1 MSYEIEYS
9 KHAFFVPDPTF
20 EKSFFTYVKTSSNN
34 VDPRTPNPR
43 LFKAGQEYEIIGE
56 ACRVGAMVES
66 GCWKPRNRWSSP
78 EAYIKS
84 WRLKLKEARPFEEF
98 AREHPIAEIE
108 IAVVKEA
115 FQTYLDTPLTNAD
128 WTNAPLGDDKRKL
141 ITRNLSFNKERIQEL
156 TGQVIKEDRPFF
168 NERLLLF
175 KINLRTYQDVVKAVE
190 LTALI
195 KDVSLLY
202 WQALRNC

>member
-9 KHAFFVPDPTF
+9 KHAFFIPAPTF
-20 EKSFFTYVKTSSNN
+20 EKAFFTYVKTASNN

-43 LFKAGQEYEIIGE
+43 LFKAGYAYEVIGE
-56 ACRVGAMVES
+56 ACRVGASVES

-98 AREHPIAEIE
+98 VREHPCAEIE
-108 IAVVKEA
+108 IAVVKDA
-115 FQTYLDTPLTNAD
+115 FQTYLDTPPANVNPAG
-128 WTNAPLGDDKRKL
+128 WT
-141 ITRNLSFNKERIQEL
+141 KERIQEL
-156 TGQVIKEDRPFF
+156 IGQAVKEDRPFF
-168 NERLLLF
+168 NEKLLLF
-175 KINLRTYQDVVKAVE
+175 KINLRTYQDVKNAAE

-195 KDVSLLY
+195 KDVGLLY
-202 WQALRNC
+202 WQALRDC